1 MLKIILKTVLRA
13 MLKTIL
19 AMLKTMQ
26 KTMPKTILKIM
37 LKPRC
42 PTAQTC
48 HMLQFLGFGASN
60 QSCDVSEFL
69 R

>member
-1 MLKIILKTVLRA
+1 MLKIILKTVLKA

-19 AMLKTMQ
+19 AML

-42 PTAQTC
+42 PTTQTC
-48 HMLQFLGFGASN
+48 HMLRFLGFGVSK

-69 R
+69 LWSV

>member
-37 LKPRC
+37 LKPRR

-48 HMLQFLGFGASN
+48 HTLRFLGFGVSK
-60 QSCDVSEFL
+60 QSCDMSELL